1 MIKEI
6 SAFSGILLLSLGL
19 VIISLVLFVKKLDEI
34 QGIFE
39 LLVLPIGIIIYI
51 VVFET
56 LKRKEIIQNLKGGDG
71 FLAYATILLYFLFL
85 FIFFLREKKKPPK

>member
-19 VIISLVLFVKKLDEI
+19 VIISLVLFVKKIDEI

-39 LLVLPIGIIIYI
+39 LLVLPIGTIIYI

-56 LKRKEIIQNLKGGDG
+56 LKRKEIIQNLKERDG

-85 FIFFLREKKKPPK
+85 FIFFLREKKEPPR

>member
-19 VIISLVLFVKKLDEI
+19 VIISLVLFVKKIDEI
-34 QGIFE
+34 QGVFLFF
-39 LLVLPIGIIIYI
+39 LLPLGTIIYI

-56 LKRKEIIQNLKGGDG
+56 LKRKEIIQNLKEGDG
-71 FLAYATILLYFLFL
+71 FLAYAMILLYFLFL
-85 FIFFLREKKKPPK
+85 FIFSVAFS

>member
-56 LKRKEIIQNLKGGDG
+56 LK
-71 FLAYATILLYFLFL
+71 
-85 FIFFLREKKKPPK
+85 EKK

>member
-19 VIISLVLFVKKLDEI
+19 VIISLVLFVKKIDEI

-51 VVFET
+51 VVFEI
-56 LKRKEIIQNLKGGDG
+56 LKRKEIIQNPEEEG
-71 FLAYATILLYFLFL
+71 FLVYAAILLYFLFL
-85 FIFFLREKKKPPK
+85 FIFFLREKKEPPR